1 VHADSPLKLRSYWT
15 EVQQIYK
22 QYSQIVT
29 DKLLKSQNGDTAIS
43 FRIPGRRIKLNWP
56 ISPILTLKL
65 VAMATT
71 VEQSETEGH
80 IRNLQSKTYHTV
92 KMLWKSVRWILG
104 FVYLSESFVLKKETR
119 CCEPLSILNSR
130 VTGPKF
136 TKSTNENI
144 ARSSRM
150 NFLKSEWRYCNPF
163 RNARAIRMKVWIVR
177 FCQFWP

>member
-1 VHADSPLKLRSYWT
+1 MHADSPLKLRSYWT

-65 VAMATT
+65 VAMATS

-92 KMLWKSVRWILG
+92 KML
-104 FVYLSESFVLKKETR
+104 
-119 CCEPLSILNSR
+119 
-130 VTGPKF
+130 
-136 TKSTNENI
+136 
-144 ARSSRM
+144 
-150 NFLKSEWRYCNPF
+150 
-163 RNARAIRMKVWIVR
+163 
-177 FCQFWP
+177 